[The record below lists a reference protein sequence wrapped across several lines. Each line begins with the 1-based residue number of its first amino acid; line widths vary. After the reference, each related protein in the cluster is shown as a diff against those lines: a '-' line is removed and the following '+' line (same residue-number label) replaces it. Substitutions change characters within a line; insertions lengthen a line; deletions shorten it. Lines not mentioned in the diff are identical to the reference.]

1 MRSIAMAFA
10 LAAACGGGSRTSS
23 GPPSHT
29 APATARL
36 ELGEIGISQSGQGL
50 FVHANGKVEVVD
62 GADRKPL
69 GTLTANGKFTL
80 PDGDSG
86 QLNDDG
92 SFTTKE
98 GPAPFRLEDETLVV
112 GDTRLT
118 LDANNVIQG
127 GQADMSSV
135 KITGVTNRGTRRT
148 ALLMIGFLTL
158 AK

>member
-1 MRSIAMAFA
+1 MAFA
-10 LAAACGGGSRTSS
+10 LAAAACGGGSKSSS
-23 GPPSHT
+23 GPVTPGDN
-29 APATARL
+29 APAATARL
-36 ELGEIGISQSGQGL
+36 ELGEISISESGQGL
-50 FVHANGKVEVVD
+50 FVHANGTVEVVD

-69 GTLTANGKFTL
+69 GTLTAGGTFTL
-80 PDGDSG
+80 PTGDAG

-118 LDANNVIQG
+118 IDADSVIQG
-127 GQADMSSV
+127 GKADMSSV
-135 KITGVTNRGTRRT
+135 TITGVTNRGTRRT
-148 ALLMIGFLTL
+148 ALLLIGFLTL